1 MRQEDLAA
9 LTVVIMASEHSKHSL
24 VSGHTPCEQLLRD
37 ESAVRVPHTV
47 RGPHAARGHV

>member
-9 LTVVIMASEHSKHSL
+9 VPVVIMVSEHSKHSL

-37 ESAVRVPHTV
+37 ESAAPV
-47 RGPHAARGHV
+47 PHAARGHV

>member
-24 VSGHTPCEQLLRD
+24 SGHTPCEQLLRD